1 MDGVVHFFQ
10 SIPYDQLVIQTM
22 NGIVTGMILALVASG
37 LTLIFGI
44 MDVVNF
50 AHGELFMLGAYIG
63 VIVVTATG
71 SFWLAL
77 ILAALVVAIL
87 GAAMQIVTLR
97 PLIGRDPLTTILAT
111 FGISLIL
118 QNYVL
123 WQFGPVSRKISEPIT
138 AHFNLFY
145 LEYPWYRLLIAALS
159 ALIIGAFWLFLK
171 YGKYG
176 IWIRATT
183 QDRVMAQA
191 MGIPV
196 PWVYTGVFAIG
207 AGLAAASGVLFAP
220 MAGVSHTMGLDWVLK
235 AFIVVVVGGMGNLG
249 GSIAAAIFI
258 SLLESLCLGLGE
270 PLAGG
275 DRLIRRAD
283 PHASVPS
290 HRSVCADTEMTT
302 APLDKMRPLSKAGLS
317 HTAIYWIGFCVV
329 MALLIVAPLVL
340 PEFWRRFLT
349 EVLIWGLLAMSSD
362 LLIGYTGMISFG
374 HSAFFGLGM
383 YGAAAALLLVSP
395 PNLWLAI
402 LFGLIGAAIVAL
414 FVAYFS
420 TRLRDIYFAITTL
433 IFSQIF
439 YVIIFTW
446 TAVTGGENGLIF
458 TRPHFSIPFIVD
470 VRFTSSIMHWFV
482 LAVVTASYLIL
493 RRVTQSPFGMVLQ
506 SIRENEARTR
516 AIGYP
521 VERYKIVSVMLSG
534 LFAGLA
540 GVLYAIQNEF
550 AAPDFVYFITS
561 GDTVIFN
568 VMGGIGTLVGPIVGA
583 GLFQLLR
590 ELMSRIFGDQFP
602 YLVPL
607 GFIFIAMIIFLPQG
621 LLGFARRWLNR

>member
-1 MDGVVHFFQ
+1 MDAMLHFFQ
-10 SIPYDQLVIQTM
+10 SVPYDQLVIQTM

-63 VIVVTATG
+63 VIVLKATG

-77 ILAALVVAIL
+77 VLAALVVAIL

-171 YGKYG
+171 FGKYG

-258 SLLESLCLGLGE
+258 SLLESY
-270 PLAGG
+270 
-275 DRLIRRAD
+275 
-283 PHASVPS
+283 ASVWVNPS
-290 HRSVCADTEMTT
+290 QAV
-302 APLDKMRPLSKAGLS
+302 
-317 HTAIYWIGFCVV
+317 
-329 MALLIVAPLVL
+329 IVSFV
-340 PEFWRRFLT
+340 
-349 EVLIWGLLAMSSD
+349 VLILTLLFRP
-362 LLIGYTGMISFG
+362 TG
-374 HSAFFGLGM
+374 
-383 YGAAAALLLVSP
+383 
-395 PNLWLAI
+395 
-402 LFGLIGAAIVAL
+402 L
-414 FVAYFS
+414 FVP
-420 TRLRDIYFAITTL
+420 T
-433 IFSQIF
+433 
-439 YVIIFTW
+439 
-446 TAVTGGENGLIF
+446 
-458 TRPHFSIPFIVD
+458 P
-470 VRFTSSIMHWFV
+470 
-482 LAVVTASYLIL
+482 
-493 RRVTQSPFGMVLQ
+493 
-506 SIRENEARTR
+506 
-516 AIGYP
+516 
-521 VERYKIVSVMLSG
+521 K
-534 LFAGLA
+534 
-540 GVLYAIQNEF
+540 
-550 AAPDFVYFITS
+550 
-561 GDTVIFN
+561 
-568 VMGGIGTLVGPIVGA
+568 
-583 GLFQLLR
+583 
-590 ELMSRIFGDQFP
+590 
-602 YLVPL
+602 
-607 GFIFIAMIIFLPQG
+607 
-621 LLGFARRWLNR
+621 